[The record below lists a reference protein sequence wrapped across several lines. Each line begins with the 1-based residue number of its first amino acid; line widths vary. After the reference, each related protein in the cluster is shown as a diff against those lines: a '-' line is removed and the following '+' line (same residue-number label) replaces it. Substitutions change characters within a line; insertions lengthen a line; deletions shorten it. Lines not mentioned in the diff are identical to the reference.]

1 MPVFSITLRAGQCT
15 KHTVRL
21 RRGLKLHF
29 LKLLHF
35 YHNIQ
40 TETLSPTSN
49 TTHQRLLFAKF
60 SCLGLDQYENVS
72 TDDGHGSTAL
82 ITLGGTGI
90 TQKGAIGEVVARDLY
105 KVLVDTP
112 GFAIDQAFTIE
123 MFYMDSKGVMQPLDS
138 THYKFVDE
146 GSDGMTFANFVFE
159 YSEM

>member
-1 MPVFSITLRAGQCT
+1 M
-15 KHTVRL
+15 
-21 RRGLKLHF
+21 
-29 LKLLHF
+29 
-35 YHNIQ
+35 
-40 TETLSPTSN
+40 
-49 TTHQRLLFAKF
+49 
-60 SCLGLDQYENVS
+60 S
-72 TDDGHGSTAL
+72 TDEKHGSTAL

-146 GSDGMTFANFVFE
+146 GKDDMTFANFVFE